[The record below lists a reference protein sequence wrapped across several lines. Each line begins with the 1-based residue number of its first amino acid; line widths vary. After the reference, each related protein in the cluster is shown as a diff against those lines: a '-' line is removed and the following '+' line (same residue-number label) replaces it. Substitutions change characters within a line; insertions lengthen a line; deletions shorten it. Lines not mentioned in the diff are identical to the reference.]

1 MTTLTLTSADV
12 EHLADADDMREAMA
26 AAHRA
31 LRAGRALQPR
41 PHALP
46 ALTDDAADAPTVVPM
61 SAISEELGL
70 FAVKVLADAPRNRA
84 AGLPAQRSTV
94 AVFDT
99 VTAECVAMI
108 DGRALTRIRT
118 AAVTALATDVLASA
132 GAAVG
137 ALIGA
142 GPLAAEHAR
151 ALVRVRP
158 FAQLRIWSRSS
169 ARAETC
175 AQQLHADGIPAV
187 AVPTREAA
195 LDGADVVCTLTPAQ
209 EPFLSRRMLGADT
222 HVNAVGSPPRPVF
235 SEVHA
240 DVFGAARAVVVDDT
254 AVALAESG
262 NVRDACAAGA
272 LRPARLISLGEV
284 LAAVDRAAAEA
295 PLERADHGG
304 GLTVF
309 NSVGLGIQ
317 DLYAAHVLRRRADL
331 VGAGTMVSIRS

>member
-12 EHLADADDMREAMA
+12 ELLADVDDMREAMA
-26 AAHRA
+26 SAHRA

-41 PHALP
+41 PQALP
-46 ALTDDAADAPTVVPM
+46 TVTDGAADAPTVVPM

-70 FAVKVLADAPRNRA
+70 FAVKVLADAPRNRD

-94 AVFDT
+94 AVFDAA
-99 VTAECVAMI
+99 TAECVAMI

-118 AAVTALATDVLASA
+118 AAVTALATDVLAPA

-137 ALIGA
+137 AVIGA

-151 ALVRVRP
+151 ALMRVRS
-158 FAQLRIWSRSS
+158 FTQLRIWSRNVG
-169 ARAETC
+169 RAEAC
-175 AQQLHADGIPAV
+175 AQQLRADGIPAV
-187 AVPTREAA
+187 ATTTRAA
-195 LDGADVVCTLTPAQ
+195 TLDGADVVCTLTPSQ
-209 EPFLSRRMLGADT
+209 EPFLSRRMLGTDA

-240 DVFGAARAVVVDDT
+240 DVFAAARVVVVDDA

-262 NVRDACAAGA
+262 NIRGACATGGLQPAA
-272 LRPARLISLGEV
+272 LVSLGEA
-284 LAAVDRAAAEA
+284 LDAGGAPDR
-295 PLERADHGG
+295 GG
-304 GLTVF
+304 ITVF

-317 DLYAAHVLRRRADL
+317 DLYAAHVLCQRAAV